1 MPALNFPFRGLLEV
15 AEDFEAAEGAVRTA
29 CGLELG
35 ETAGRGAVRGRAGS
49 LGSEFQ
55 PKLVVSFELKGFSKS
70 LEHCLGTPGSF
81 GFLSTIF
88 LLPCVAATL
97 SKGSWEGRVAA
108 GLPPIEQEFCR
119 WEKQPSRA
127 VAANVCHL
135 LVQ

>member
-1 MPALNFPFRGLLEV
+1 M

-70 LEHCLGTPGSF
+70 PEHWLGTPGSF
-81 GFLSTIF
+81 GFLSLF
-88 LLPCVAATL
+88 FSLVWQQPCQRGLGKAVLRRGCPQL
-97 SKGSWEGRVAA
+97 SKNFAGGKSSQVALLRLTSVTCWSNR
-108 GLPPIEQEFCR
+108 GLCELAFFVNE
-119 WEKQPSRA
+119 
-127 VAANVCHL
+127 
-135 LVQ
+135 